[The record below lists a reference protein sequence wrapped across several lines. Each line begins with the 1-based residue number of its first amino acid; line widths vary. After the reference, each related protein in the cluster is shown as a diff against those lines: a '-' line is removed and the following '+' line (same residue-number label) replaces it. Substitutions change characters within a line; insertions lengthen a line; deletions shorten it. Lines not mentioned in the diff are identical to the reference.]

1 MRNNKGISLIVLVV
15 TIIVMIIIAGA
26 IIITLTQSN
35 IISQAEEAT
44 FKTQVRAIQDALSLK
59 KANMLADNVGNIET
73 YNISLND
80 LGLSDEDFNK
90 FNPKLTIDN
99 RGDLLYK
106 KDGVTAQEERW
117 LIELGIKAQS
127 TIGSN
132 FPADVQTLYT
142 VTATTGYNNS
152 RDYYTMLEQIKDA
165 YPDVVVLSRRPNTN
179 RFLPA
184 GMYTDIYKFCYNEER
199 TIAML
204 NEKYPQGGSIT
215 AAIEA
220 EVRAILGTEADYP
233 TMTNQITN
241 LIDGFFADTSTV
253 SGLIT
258 EIDEH
263 LQTKSGIDDIVN
275 YVIINDGESVKIT
288 NTSVESDVAN
298 LEGVVIMTAA
308 QVAEAGITYTAANG
322 MAQITGYTGNSQEI
336 TIPSVIV
343 DGDMAFLVVE
353 VADNAF
359 KNTKPFKQDIVPMFL
374 DGVMQNIFERNYS
387 DVTFE
392 EIQSFAEEN
401 EMTIPEGKTYTD
413 DLQGKNELVID
424 TLLPMILADMLPEG
438 ANPADY
444 IITEGTGDNHKVY
457 MLATFNSDGEI
468 EAFYTNTTPGAAV
481 ISKITFAEGIENI
494 GDNVLSGNIIDTV
507 YIPSTLQEVSSTA
520 FDSANISKVQSR
532 LTWEELIALD
542 SSAASGIFDSTC
554 EQDGFEHID

>member
-1 MRNNKGISLIVLVV
+1 MKNNKGISLIVLVV
-15 TIIVMIIIAGA
+15 TIIVMIIIAGSV
-26 IIITLTQSN
+26 IITLTSTN
-35 IISQAEEAT
+35 IIGQAEEAT
-44 FKTQVRAIQDALSLK
+44 FKNQVRGIQEALNLK
-59 KANMLADNVGNIET
+59 KATLLAQNRGNVST
-73 YNISLND
+73 YNLSLSD
-80 LGLSDEDFNK
+80 LGLDSEVVTK
-90 FNPKLTIDN
+90 FQGKLIIDS
-99 RGDLLYK
+99 RGDLLYNQ
-106 KDGVTAQEERW
+106 GEFTAKEERW
-117 LIELGIKAQS
+117 LEQLGVKCQ
-127 TIGSN
+127 
-132 FPADVQTLYT
+132 PAMGADFATDIQTAYAA
-142 VTATTGYNNS
+142 TATTGYNNS
-152 RDYYTMLEQIKDA
+152 RDYYTMLEEIKDA

-184 GMYTDIYKFCYNEER
+184 GMYADFYKFYYNEQQ

-204 NEKYPQGGSIT
+204 NEKYPAGGSIT

-241 LIDGFFADTSTV
+241 LIDGFFADASTV

-275 YVIINDGESVKIT
+275 YVIINDGDSVKIT
-288 NTSVESDVAN
+288 NASVESDVAN

-343 DGDMAFLVVE
+343 DGDMAFLVME
-353 VADNAF
+353 VADNAL

-392 EIQSFAEEN
+392 EIQGFAEEN

-468 EAFYTNTTPGAAV
+468 EAFYTKTTPGAAV
-481 ISKITFAEGIENI
+481 ISKITFAEGIEEI
-494 GDNVLSGNIIDTV
+494 GNNVLSGNVIDTV
-507 YIPSTLQEVSSTA
+507 YIPSTLQEVSQNA
-520 FDSANISKVQSR
+520 FSNATITKVQSR
-532 LTWEELIALD
+532 LTWNAILALD
-542 SSAASGIFDSTC
+542 SSAASGIFDASC
-554 EQDGFEHID
+554 GQEGFEHID